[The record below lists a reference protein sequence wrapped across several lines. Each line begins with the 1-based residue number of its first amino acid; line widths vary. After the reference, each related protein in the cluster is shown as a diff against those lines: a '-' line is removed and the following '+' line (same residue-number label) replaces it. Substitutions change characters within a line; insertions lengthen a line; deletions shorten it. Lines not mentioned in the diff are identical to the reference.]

1 MIEIAARHTHTIGP
15 LLINCNLVSPE
26 AIGPIAVVHVFE
38 AEGRGVP
45 AAVALH
51 QVVQAGSRRHRHRH
65 GNEDDLEWKTTS

>member
-38 AEGRGVP
+38 AERRGVP

-51 QVVQAGSRRHRHRH
+51 
-65 GNEDDLEWKTTS
+65 